1 MEIVKDRLFNL
12 SEVDNNILHSS
23 FQEVSIPSLDYGISK
38 I

>member
-23 FQEVSIPSLDYGISK
+23 FQEVSIPSLDYCISK